1 MPMFHYRAVSPAGD
15 VSAGSIAA
23 GDVDEAT
30 HQLQSRGLALIEDP
44 REVRGGQFSFV
55 AWAFRPR
62 PEDVTVFT
70 ADLALLL
77 RTGARINEA
86 LELLAADAGGGRLR
100 PLLAE
105 LVRRIHSGESF
116 AEAIAKHPET
126 FPPLYGALVRVGEA
140 AGALAAALEA
150 VAVERQRAE
159 ALKRR
164 LADALRYPAFLL
176 LGAGAVLLFF
186 LLAVLPQFANVFR
199 DFNAKLDPTLAAFL
213 ALSEALRAHFDAVA
227 LTSAAI
233 LAAAVVVLSRSSARA
248 AFARAFGRLP
258 FVSVVTERRTAALF
272 CRNLALMLSSG
283 VRLPDC
289 LRILADMRVFG
300 SDPAAAEAVAARVRQ
315 GGRLSD
321 ALAEARILPP
331 LAVRTL
337 RLGEQSGQLP
347 ALAARVADY
356 YEAKLQRALD
366 RVVGVVGPAAIIVI
380 SLIVGGLIVS
390 VMTALLSVNQA
401 AM

>member
-1 MPMFHYRAVSPAGD
+1 MFHYRAVSAAGD
-15 VSAGSIAA
+15 LSAGSIAA
-23 GDVDEAT
+23 GDADEAAFR
-30 HQLQSRGLALIEDP
+30 LQSRGLALIDDL
-44 REVRGGQFSFV
+44 REEAGGRFSF
-55 AWAFRPR
+55 ADWAFRPR

-86 LELLAADAGGGRLR
+86 LELLADDAGAGRLR

-116 AEAIAKHPET
+116 AEAIAKRPEA
-126 FPPLYGALVRVGEA
+126 FPPIYGALIQVGEA
-140 AGALAAALEA
+140 AGALASALEA
-150 VAVERQRAE
+150 VAAGRQRAE
-159 ALKRR
+159 ALRRR
-164 LADALRYPAFLL
+164 LADALRYPALLL

-186 LLAVLPQFANVFR
+186 LLVVLPQFANVFR
-199 DFNAKLDPTLAAFL
+199 DFNAKLDPTLAFFL
-213 ALSEALRAHFDAVA
+213 ALSEGLRTHFDAVA

-233 LAAAVVVLSRSSARA
+233 LAVAVAVFRRPSARA
-248 AFARAFGRLP
+248 AFARAFARLP
-258 FVSVVTERRTAALF
+258 FVSVVTEQRTATLF
-272 CRNLALMLSSG
+272 CRNLALMLASG
-283 VRLPDC
+283 VKLPDC

-300 SDPAAAEAVAARVRQ
+300 PDLALGEAVGARVRQ

-321 ALAEARILPP
+321 ALAETGALPP
-331 LAVRTL
+331 LAVRAL

-347 ALAARVADY
+347 ALAGRVADY
-356 YEAKLQRALD
+356 YEAKLQRTLD

>member
-1 MPMFHYRAVSPAGD
+1 MPTFHYRAVSPAGD
-15 VSAGSIAA
+15 VSSGIIAA
-23 GDVDEAT
+23 GDADEAA
-30 HQLQSRGLALIEDP
+30 HRLQSRGLALIDDP
-44 REVRGGQFSFV
+44 REESVGRLSLAG
-55 AWAFRPR
+55 WAFGPR

-86 LELLAADAGGGRLR
+86 LELLADDTGAGRMR
-100 PLLAE
+100 PLLTE
-105 LVRRIHSGESF
+105 LVRRIHSGELF
-116 AEAIAKHPET
+116 AEAIAKHPEA
-126 FPPLYGALVRVGEA
+126 FPPIYGALVQVGEA
-140 AGALAAALEA
+140 AGALASTLEA
-150 VAVERQRAE
+150 VAVGRQRAE

-164 LADALRYPAFLL
+164 LSDALRYPAFLL
-176 LGAGAVLLFF
+176 LAAGGVLLFF
-186 LLAVLPQFANVFR
+186 LLVVLPQFANVFR
-199 DFNAKLDPTLAAFL
+199 DFNAKLDPTLAVFL
-213 ALSEALRAHFDAVA
+213 AMSEALRTHFDAVA

-233 LAAAVVVLSRSSARA
+233 LAVAIAVLRRPSARA
-248 AFARAFGRLP
+248 SFARAFGRLP
-258 FVSVVTERRTAALF
+258 FVSAVTEQRTAALF

-283 VRLPDC
+283 VKLPDC

-300 SDPAAAEAVAARVRQ
+300 SDLALGEAVGARVRQ

-321 ALAEARILPP
+321 ALAETGALPA
-331 LAVRTL
+331 LAVRAL

-347 ALAARVADY
+347 ALAGRVADY

>member
-1 MPMFHYRAVSPAGD
+1 MPTFHYRAVSPAGD

-23 GDVDEAT
+23 GDADEAA
-30 HQLQSRGLALIEDP
+30 HRLQSRGLALIDEP
-44 REVRGGQFSFV
+44 REEGGGQFSL
-55 AWAFRPR
+55 AGWAFRPR

-86 LELLAADAGGGRLR
+86 LELLAGDAGAGRLR
-100 PLLAE
+100 SLLAE

-116 AEAIAKHPET
+116 AEAIAKHPEA
-126 FPPLYGALVRVGEA
+126 FPPIYGALVQVGEA
-140 AGALAAALEA
+140 AGALASALEA
-150 VAVERQRAE
+150 VAVGRQRAE

-186 LLAVLPQFANVFR
+186 LLVVLPQFANVFR
-199 DFNAKLDPTLAAFL
+199 DFNAKLDPTLAFFL
-213 ALSEALRAHFDAVA
+213 ALSEGLRAHFDVVA

-233 LAAAVVVLSRSSARA
+233 LAVAVAVLRRPSARA
-248 AFARAFGRLP
+248 AFARVFSRLP
-258 FVSVVTERRTAALF
+258 FVNVVTEQRTAALF
-272 CRNLALMLSSG
+272 CRNLALMLASG
-283 VRLPDC
+283 VKLPDC

-300 SDPAAAEAVAARVRQ
+300 PDLAVGEAVGARVRQ

-321 ALAEARILPP
+321 ALAETGALPP
-331 LAVRTL
+331 LAVRAL

-347 ALAARVADY
+347 TLAARVADY
-356 YEAKLQRALD
+356 YEAKLQRTLD
-366 RVVGVVGPAAIIVI
+366 RVVGVVGPVAIIVI

>member
-1 MPMFHYRAVSPAGD
+1 M
-15 VSAGSIAA
+15 
-23 GDVDEAT
+23 
-30 HQLQSRGLALIEDP
+30 
-44 REVRGGQFSFV
+44 
-55 AWAFRPR
+55 
-62 PEDVTVFT
+62 
-70 ADLALLL
+70 
-77 RTGARINEA
+77 
-86 LELLAADAGGGRLR
+86 
-100 PLLAE
+100 
-105 LVRRIHSGESF
+105 
-116 AEAIAKHPET
+116 
-126 FPPLYGALVRVGEA
+126 GEA
-140 AGALAAALEA
+140 SGALASALES
-150 VAVERQRAE
+150 VAVGRQRAE

-186 LLAVLPQFANVFR
+186 LLVVLPQFANVFR

-227 LTSAAI
+227 VTLAAI
-233 LAAAVVVLSRSSARA
+233 LAAAVVVLRRQSARA
-248 AFARAFGRLP
+248 AFARVFGRLP
-258 FVSVVTERRTAALF
+258 FVSVVTEQRTAALF

-283 VRLPDC
+283 VKLPDC
-289 LRILADMRVFG
+289 LRILADMHVFG
-300 SDPAAAEAVAARVRQ
+300 PDLAVGEAVGARVRQ
-315 GGRLSD
+315 GRPPVRRFGRN
-321 ALAEARILPP
+321 AARFRRSPC
-331 LAVRTL
+331 ARC

-347 ALAARVADY
+347 TLAGRVADF

>member
-1 MPMFHYRAVSPAGD
+1 MPTFHYRAVSPAGD

-23 GDVDEAT
+23 GDADEAAFR
-30 HQLQSRGLALIEDP
+30 LQSRGLALIDDLHEEAVG
-44 REVRGGQFSFV
+44 RFSF
-55 AWAFRPR
+55 ADWAFRPR
-62 PEDVTVFT
+62 AEDVTVFT

-86 LELLAADAGGGRLR
+86 LELLAADTGAGRLR
-100 PLLAE
+100 PLLGE

-116 AEAIAKHPET
+116 AEAIAKHPEA
-126 FPPLYGALVRVGEA
+126 FPPIYGALVRVGET
-140 AGALAAALEA
+140 AGALAPALEA

-159 ALKRR
+159 ALKRK
-164 LADALRYPAFLL
+164 LGDALRYPAFLL
-176 LGAGAVLLFF
+176 IGAGAVLLFF
-186 LLAVLPQFANVFR
+186 LLVVLPQFVNVLK
-199 DFNAKLDPTLAAFL
+199 DFNAKLDPMLAAFL
-213 ALSEALRAHFDAVA
+213 DLSELLRGHFDAVA
-227 LTSAAI
+227 LTAAAT
-233 LAAAVVVLSRSSARA
+233 LAAGFVVLRRPATRA
-248 AFARAFGRLP
+248 GFARAFNRLP
-258 FVSVVTERRTAALF
+258 FVRAVAEQRTAALF

-283 VRLPDC
+283 VKLPDC

-300 SDPAAAEAVAARVRQ
+300 PDLAVGEAVGARVRQ

-321 ALAEARILPP
+321 ALAETGALPQ

-347 ALAARVADY
+347 ALAGRVADY